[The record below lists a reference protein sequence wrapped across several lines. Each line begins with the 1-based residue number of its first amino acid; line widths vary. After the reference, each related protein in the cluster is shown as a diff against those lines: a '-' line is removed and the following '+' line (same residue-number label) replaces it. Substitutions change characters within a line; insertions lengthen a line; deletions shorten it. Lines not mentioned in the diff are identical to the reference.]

1 MNKIRSFILR
11 KYNAFI
17 SIVLS
22 ILGFG
27 AVCGLN
33 SCEYGNP
40 VVEYGAPHATFIVK
54 GNVKSEKTSANLPN
68 IKIVMGYD
76 STYSNENGD
85 YQIENLEYPDDQTFL
100 LKFKDV
106 DGTINGEYQSL
117 DTLVQFI
124 NPEFSGGSGTLDKG
138 ETEKEL
144 NVKLKEKE

>member
-1 MNKIRSFILR
+1 MIQLKILLL
-11 KYNAFI
+11 KKCNALI
-17 SIVLS
+17 SILLS

-40 VVEYGAPHATFIVK
+40 VVEYGAPYATFIVK
-54 GNVKSEKTSANLPN
+54 GNVKSEKTSADLPN

-76 STYSNENGD
+76 STYTNENGD
-85 YQIENLEYPDDQTFL
+85 YQLENLEYPDDQTFL
-100 LKFKDV
+100 LKFKDI

-124 NPEFSGGSGTLDKG
+124 NPEFSGGSGTWNKG

-144 NVKLKEKE
+144 KVKLKEKE